1 VGKLTFS
8 RSTVNDINLIT
19 RPLCWHDPTVP
30 TDTREK
36 GVPMQYMHVDGQV
49 FSRRALTPPII
60 NSEMATLYG
69 IQVPC
74 DTEPSQYSGPVVGN
88 NVKLRLVID
97 NGAKKMTCHARID
110 WIEKD
115 PDSDKTLVG
124 FGHLSLTDDEFRVL
138 ETYFTEQPSVLLD
151 FSTSVRDKAAQAETV
166 KVSNQAKEIMR
177 LKAVNFPV
185 SLIEAIDEN
194 RGATPFSEFVAT
206 AVKEYLKR

>member
-1 VGKLTFS
+1 
-8 RSTVNDINLIT
+8 
-19 RPLCWHDPTVP
+19 
-30 TDTREK
+30 
-36 GVPMQYMHVDGQV
+36 MQYMHVDGQV
-49 FSRRALTPPII
+49 FSRRALTPPVI
-60 NSEMATLYG
+60 NSEMAALYG

-115 PDSDKTLVG
+115 PDSGKSSVG
-124 FGHLSLTDDEFRVL
+124 FGHLSLTDEEFRIL
-138 ETYFTEQPSVLLD
+138 EAYFTGKPSEFLD
-151 FSTSVRDKAAQAETV
+151 FSMSVRDKATTAETV
-166 KVSNQAKEIMR
+166 KVSDQAKEIMR

-185 SLIEAIDEN
+185 GLIEAIDEN
-194 RGATPFSEFVAT
+194 RGTTPFSEFVAN